1 MLASSELLEVRKVID
16 GSYNILILAPE
27 DAQQDIQTAQH
38 ILADSLQAVG
48 KKVYVYPTSGGF
60 TALPHRNATLT
71 FNYQGRKIEKLQYK
85 ISDDTVA
92 LTFMPFDGEI
102 KQDTIRTDYSVVEVD
117 AVLTMGIRSK
127 DSLPVIIGAH
137 NLEQRNIA
145 FINID
150 NTAENRQWGTN
161 NLIFTDIPLYALL
174 AVIFAHTFGLPVN
187 ERWQQLAVLET
198 KEQMPAFANASPRLL
213 RTIADLLE
221 SSTVT

>member
-1 MLASSELLEVRKVID
+1 
-16 GSYNILILAPE
+16 
-27 DAQQDIQTAQH
+27 
-38 ILADSLQAVG
+38 
-48 KKVYVYPTSGGF
+48 
-60 TALPHRNATLT
+60 
-71 FNYQGRKIEKLQYK
+71 
-85 ISDDTVA
+85 
-92 LTFMPFDGEI
+92 MPFDGEI

>member
-1 MLASSELLEVRKVID
+1 MRKVID

-38 ILADSLQAVG
+38 ILADSLQTVG

-85 ISDDTVA
+85 ISEDTVA

-102 KQDTIRTDYSVVEVD
+102 SQDTIRTEYAVVEVD
-117 AVLTMGIRSK
+117 AVLAIGVASK
-127 DSLPVIIGAH
+127 DALPTVIGVH
-137 NLEQRNIA
+137 NLEQRNVA

-150 NTAENRQWGTN
+150 NTMENRQWGTN
-161 NLIFTDIPLYALL
+161 NLIFTDIPLYTLL
-174 AVIFAHTFGLPVN
+174 AVIFAHTFGLPIN
-187 ERWQQLAVLET
+187 QRWQQLAVLET
-198 KEQMPAFANASPRLL
+198 KEQLPAFGDASPRLL

-221 SSTVT
+221 TSVVT